1 MTPAAKYA
9 YALHPYGIGA
19 SAFVLVS
26 IILLTFINKKLTDK
40 MAIRLIFSISLA
52 NLVSHLSEYY
62 SILNGG
68 LPLDST
74 KCATV
79 NGLRLFSRT
88 FYSFTYI
95 SASLYLFR
103 SFAQSKRSNLK
114 SETCAWTATV
124 ILSGIFTAFY
134 WALGA
139 FSGKLN
145 KVGCNP
151 GADNFTTN
159 LVFNLIVGSVDL
171 LAIVSGVYTTYARS
185 KFNRRVTQ
193 ISFNI
198 DPSETIVGPFY
209 YPLTTVITLPFEA
222 GFLYFQAFRIFAWV
236 LTIPMAITMALSGVF
251 TAILF
256 VFDTSVQEAFVTAYF
271 YFTGQRILNQ
281 AVNNISASTPLLQ

>member
-19 SAFVLVS
+19 SVIVLVS
-26 IILLTFINKKLTDK
+26 IIILTLINKKFTDK

-52 NLVSHLSEYY
+52 NLVSHLSEYF
-62 SILNGG
+62 SVLNGG
-68 LPLDST
+68 LALGST

-88 FYSFTYI
+88 FYAFTYI
-95 SASLYLFR
+95 SASLHLFR
-103 SFAQSKRSNLK
+103 SFAQSKKSNLK
-114 SETCAWTATV
+114 SEITIWTGTV
-124 ILSGIFTAFY
+124 ILSGVFTAIY

-159 LVFNLIVGSVDL
+159 LIFYLTVGSVDL
-171 LAIVSGVYTTYARS
+171 LAIISGIYTFYARS

-193 ISFNI
+193 ISFNV
-198 DPSETIVGPFY
+198 DPSETVVGSFY
-209 YPLTTVITLPFEA
+209 YPLTTAITLPFEA
-222 GFLYFQAFRIFAWV
+222 GFLFFQAFGIFAWA
-236 LTIPMAITMALSGVF
+236 LTIPMAVTMALSGVF

-256 VFDTSVQEAFVTAYF
+256 VSDTSVQEAFVTAYF
-271 YFTGQRILNQ
+271 YFTGQRIINQ